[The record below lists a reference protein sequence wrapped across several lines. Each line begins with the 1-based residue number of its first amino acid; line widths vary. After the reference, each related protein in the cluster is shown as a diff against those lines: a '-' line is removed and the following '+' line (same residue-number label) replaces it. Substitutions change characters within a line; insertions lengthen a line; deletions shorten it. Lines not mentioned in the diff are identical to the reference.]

1 MENTN
6 LIGFKTE
13 KLAAKNA
20 GAKTLNLSQVLVVQS
35 PKRES
40 LDSQKLTTAIK
51 ASDRGKRASLF
62 NIFDI
67 IIKDPVIGESVRK
80 RIRHVT
86 NGGLTFQKDTKEVP
100 EMVDFIKT
108 PQFRELLGEILMTK
122 FYGKTIIELKFE
134 EAFTIYVVPRTSL
147 DTAKKVILRDTN
159 DQIGIPYE
167 NDDFL
172 LNIGKDNDLGLLM
185 ESAPFAIFKRNGGAD
200 YAEFCELWGIDML
213 AALYDPEDENGR
225 EEMEKTVKE
234 RGAGGSIVA
243 SKNSDIKPIG
253 TGKSGAIHDGFLD
266 WLDNQMLIG
275 LIGQLMTTKDGS
287 SHSQSKTHAE
297 VEDDINQ
304 DDQQYVSEIL
314 NYSLLPVLEKRGYP
328 VKGGWFLYP
337 QKDNV
342 SLTEKLTIAEKVDKL
357 TADGVDD
364 EYFYTTFGLP
374 KGNKSADRT
383 KEENPEETEEEETE
397 EEEQPK
403 DKKKTKTPK
412 QVTPKKLSLY
422 EKVKDFFDQA
432 PR

>member
-1 MENTN
+1 MEDNT
-6 LIGFKTE
+6 IGFKTE
-13 KLAAKNA
+13 KLAAQNT
-20 GAKTLNLSQVLVVQS
+20 GAKALNLSQVLVVQP

-40 LDSQKLTTAIK
+40 LDSLKLTNAIK
-51 ASDRGKRASLF
+51 ASDRGKRSSLF

-67 IIKDPVIGESVRK
+67 IIKDPVIGESIRK
-80 RIRHVT
+80 RVRHIT

-108 PQFRELLGEILMTK
+108 PQFRELIGEILMTK

-134 EAFTIYVVPRTSL
+134 ERFSIYLVPRGNL
-147 DTAKKVILRDTN
+147 DTAKKVILRNTN
-159 DQIGIPYE
+159 DQEGIPYE
-167 NDDFL
+167 NDDFI
-172 LNIGKDNDLGLLM
+172 LNLGKDNDLGLLM

-213 AALYDPEDENGR
+213 AALYDPEDDNGR

-243 SKNSDIKPIG
+243 SKNSDIRPIG
-253 TGKSGAIHDGFLD
+253 SSKSGAVHNGFLE
-266 WLDNQMLIG
+266 WLDNQILIG

-304 DDQQYVSEIL
+304 DDQQYVVEIL
-314 NYSLLPVLEKRGYP
+314 NYYLSPVLEKRGYP

-342 SLTEKLTIAEKVDKL
+342 TLVDKL
-357 TADGVDD
+357 DIAERVDQITEEGVSDD
-364 EYFYTTFGLP
+364 YFYETFGLP
-374 KGNKSADRT
+374 KGNKTAKQGKNDP
-383 KEENPEETEEEETE
+383 ENPENAGTGDGDQPEE
-397 EEEQPK
+397 
-403 DKKKTKTPK
+403 DKKKDKAPK
-412 QVTPKKLSLY
+412 KAAPKKLSLY
-422 EKVKDFFDQA
+422 DKVKDFFDQA